1 MTDELTDAVRRL
13 KELQADV
20 ERLKAGDD
28 QRGVPRLL
36 FSQSETAVGRD
47 RTDTRSRDAVS
58 FEAAVGRDR
67 TDTRSRDVVSF
78 ETAVGRDRQ
87 SELTLRDLQQ
97 SDVAEARDAQTD
109 LRFQGRTRAG
119 YQSRGRFGTATYAE
133 TERFERFESRL
144 NIPLDTERELAGAD
158 VASRNTVGLEIR
170 ATSPVDIAVLV
181 EQSGTGP
188 LTAATLTDRRR
199 VSEGFRVPDADTV
212 RVFLTNTGSG
222 VADVLLGTTR

>member
-1 MTDELTDAVRRL
+1 MTDDLTDAVRRL

-36 FSQSETAVGRD
+36 FSQSETAVARD
-47 RTDTRSRDAVS
+47 RQTVINADLSVT
-58 FEAAVGRDR
+58 
-67 TDTRSRDVVSF
+67 
-78 ETAVGRDRQ
+78 ETAVANDQ
-87 SELTLRDLQQ
+87 
-97 SDVAEARDAQTD
+97 QTD
-109 LRFQGRTRAG
+109 LRFQGRIRAG
-119 YQSRGRFGTATYAE
+119 YQSRARYGTATYATE
-133 TERFERFESRL
+133 ERLERFETRRNVS
-144 NIPLDTERELAGAD
+144 LDTERELVAAD
-158 VASRNTVGLEIR
+158 VGARNSVGVEIR
-170 ATSPVDIAVLV
+170 ATSPVDIVVLV

-188 LTAATLTDRRR
+188 LSAATLTDRLR

>member
-36 FSQSETAVGRD
+36 FSQSETALGSD
-47 RTDTRSRDAVS
+47 RIDISAV
-58 FEAAVGRDR
+58 
-67 TDTRSRDVVSF
+67 
-78 ETAVGRDRQ
+78 
-87 SELTLRDLQQ
+87 DLQQ
-97 SDVAEARDAQTD
+97 SDVAEADDTQTD

-119 YQSRGRFGTATYAE
+119 YQSRGRFGTATYTTE
-133 TERFERFESRL
+133 ERLERFETRRNVSL
-144 NIPLDTERELAGAD
+144 GTERELVAAD

-170 ATSPVDIAVLV
+170 STTPVDIVILV

-188 LTAATLTDRRR
+188 LTAATLTDRNQ

-212 RVFLTNTGSG
+212 RIFLTNTGSG

>member
-1 MTDELTDAVRRL
+1 MTDELTDAVRRI
-13 KELQADV
+13 KELLADV

-36 FSQSETAVGRD
+36 FSQSETAVASD
-47 RTDTRSRDAVS
+47 Q
-58 FEAAVGRDR
+58 
-67 TDTRSRDVVSF
+67 
-78 ETAVGRDRQ
+78 Q
-87 SELTLRDLQQ
+87 SELRLRDLQQ
-97 SDVAEARDAQTD
+97 SDVATARDAQTG

-119 YQSRGRFGTATYAE
+119 YQSRGRYGTATYAE

-212 RVFLTNTGSG
+212 RVFLINTGPG
-222 VADVLLGTTR
+222 VASVLLGTTR

>member
-36 FSQSETAVGRD
+36 FSQSETALGSD
-47 RTDTRSRDAVS
+47 RIDISAV
-58 FEAAVGRDR
+58 
-67 TDTRSRDVVSF
+67 
-78 ETAVGRDRQ
+78 
-87 SELTLRDLQQ
+87 DLQQ
-97 SDVAEARDAQTD
+97 SDVAEADDTQTD

-119 YQSRGRFGTATYAE
+119 YQSRGRFGTATYTTE
-133 TERFERFESRL
+133 ERLERFETRRNVSL
-144 NIPLDTERELAGAD
+144 GTERELVAAD

-170 ATSPVDIAVLV
+170 STTPVDIVVLV

-188 LTAATLTDRRR
+188 LTAATLTDRNQ
-199 VSEGFRVPDADTV
+199 VSKGFRVPDADTV